1 MVEAPVIYLGL
12 DYDGVLVKKYRKRNP
27 LGLLHNIFKSGK
39 NIPLV
44 RVPVLDFAVEG
55 VDFLR
60 L

>member
-12 DYDGVLVKKYRKRNP
+12 DHDGVLVKKYKKRNP
-27 LGLLHNIFKSGK
+27 RNWFKSGK
-39 NIPLV
+39 KIPFV
-44 RVPVLDFAVEG
+44 SVPVLDFAVEG